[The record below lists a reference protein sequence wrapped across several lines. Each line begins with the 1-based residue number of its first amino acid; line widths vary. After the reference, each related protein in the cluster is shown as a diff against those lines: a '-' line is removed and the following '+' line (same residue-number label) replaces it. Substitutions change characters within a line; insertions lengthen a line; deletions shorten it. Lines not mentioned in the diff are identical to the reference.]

1 MWDPTD
7 MAGYASECH
16 LPLINFTQSGPNEP
30 KKCKA
35 PIIIHP
41 DFCTESLLDIQ
52 TVVGIDSSLPLTD
65 VYADA
70 YSILVWAQKLQ
81 SLPDGALPLVHS
93 VSYGSDEAQQESPAY
108 MESVNTALMKLGAR
122 GASLLFASGDGGV
135 EGRRGSQKRYA
146 AGFPASS
153 PYATSVGATD
163 FVVKN
168 VVGEEQ
174 AWAGSGGG
182 FSYEFG
188 RPAYQQA
195 AVASYLSAAGKAGS
209 LPDAAAYN
217 STGRAFP
224 DVAALGGS
232 QNKYCIVA
240 MGPTGAY
247 GTSAATPVLAAIVA
261 KLNARRGAAGKPP
274 LGFVNPLFYQHP
286 EAFHDVTLGCNSG
299 VPSMVAGA
307 PSGEGGARAGGKG
320 GSGACK
326 GNVGFPAMTGWDAAT
341 GLGTPDFAKLAAVAA
356 AA

>member
-1 MWDPTD
+1 MATRMPAVRASCVLLLFLLPSALAAALDP
-7 MAGYASECH
+7 SRIK
-16 LPLINFTQSGPNEP
+16 P
-30 KKCKA
+30 
-35 PIIIHP
+35 
-41 DFCTESLLDIQ
+41 LLDEL
-52 TVVGIDSSLPLTD
+52 SAAFPLTSQRNTYAD
-65 VYADA
+65 VYHHMIELRKMQEPGLQIGHIGWFPMQAFKYYWITRQLAADR
-70 YSILVWAQKLQ
+70 LLRGQPPPTTCEV
-81 SLPDGALPLVHS
+81 GFGTGHS
-93 VSYGSDEAQQESPAY
+93 A
-108 MESVNTALMKLGAR
+108 SVFLSATT
-122 GASLLFASGDGGV
+122 
-135 EGRRGSQKRYA
+135 A
-146 AGFPASS
+146 AGDLTKGASS